1 MNLNKKTVLK
11 YSLSLAGTV
20 LLGWVFFKVDS
31 PRSKNNLRSPS
42 HFPNAGGAKLN
53 QNESSPIAPKMT
65 DSIDPSVGD
74 LGNELRELNKCYTED
89 CGLEKT
95 DARSS
100 YFNLGQ
106 KIRQKLLQI
115 QALVQI
121 DEVAE
126 PKISEMAREFIE
138 NSDGH
143 VQEAAMDLM
152 STQSPSPENLK
163 AILEHV
169 IKGNDAELIHQALLE
184 LRRYP
189 SPEDQEL
196 IRQTLAQVLL
206 TGAPFVAKAVAEKA
220 ELFINDHN
228 LEFFE
233 HLTGQIDPKSW
244 VAINLQSS
252 LREFRRKSSAG

>member
-1 MNLNKKTVLK
+1 MKPGIKNFLK
-11 YSLSLAGTV
+11 YSLSLTGTA
-20 LLGWVFFKVDS
+20 LLGLIFFKVDS
-31 PRSKNNLRSPS
+31 PRSKNNLRAPS
-42 HFPNAGGAKLN
+42 SFPKSMATKSQESENPPSTVNLISQPENSVMGLGA
-53 QNESSPIAPKMT
+53 
-65 DSIDPSVGD
+65 
-74 LGNELRELNKCYTED
+74 ELRELSKCYTQD

-95 DARSS
+95 DARTS

-106 KIRQKLLQI
+106 KIREKLLQI
-115 QALVQI
+115 QAVVQV
-121 DEVAE
+121 DQVAE

-152 STQSPSPENLK
+152 STQAPSQENLE

-169 IKGNDAELIHQALLE
+169 IKGYDAELIHQALLE

-189 SPEDQEL
+189 SVEDQEI

-206 TGAPFVAKAVAEKA
+206 TGAPFVAKAVAEKS
-220 ELFINDHN
+220 ELFISEQN

-233 HLTGQIDPKSW
+233 KLTRQIDPASL
-244 VAINLQSS
+244 VAISLQSS